1 MDVLVRTKELLGSLA
16 DVTESGSKIA
26 RFRIEVANLDRKL
39 GLALRKV
46 GERAWQ
52 MQSQGRTDVLADGEV
67 QTAFE
72 EVRRLRARMEAI
84 QQELQANRGRASEGA
99 GKAARIVREEAG
111 KAATTLRAEGARAAA
126 AVKKAV
132 GAKDPRKKTGKETS
146 DLQP

>member
-1 MDVLVRTKELLGSLA
+1 MDVLARTKELLGSLV
-16 DVTESGSKIA
+16 DVTESGSRIA
-26 RFRIEVANLDRKL
+26 RFKIEVANLDRKL

-52 MQSQGRTDVLADGEV
+52 MQGEGRTDVLADAAV

-72 EVRRLRARMEAI
+72 EVRRLRARMEVI
-84 QQELQANRGRASEGA
+84 RLEVERNRGRAAEGA
-99 GKAARIVREEAG
+99 GTAARIVREEAG
-111 KAATTLRAEGARAAA
+111 RAASTLRTEGTRAAS

-132 GAKDPRKKTGKETS
+132 GAKAGGRKRKETS